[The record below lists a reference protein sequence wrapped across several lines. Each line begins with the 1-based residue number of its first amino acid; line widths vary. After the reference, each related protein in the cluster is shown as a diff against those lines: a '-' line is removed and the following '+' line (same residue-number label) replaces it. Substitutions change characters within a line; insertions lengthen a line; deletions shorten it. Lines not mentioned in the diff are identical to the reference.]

1 MTYYKRVRDIREDA
15 DMTQAQVADL
25 LFVNRRTYSCYET
38 GRHMMP
44 TEILSNLADLFNT
57 SVDYLIG
64 RTDVKRPYPKSK
76 NPTVST
82 KTIDVTGLT
91 DEQIQHIKS
100 FIGDLKKLQSNDNSK

>member
-1 MTYYKRVRDIREDA
+1 MAYYRRIRDIREDA

-44 TEILSNLADLFNT
+44 TEILSRLADLFNT

-64 RTDVKRPYPKSK
+64 RTDEKS
-76 NPTVST
+76 
-82 KTIDVTGLT
+82 L
-91 DEQIQHIKS
+91 IQNQKIPM
-100 FIGDLKKLQSNDNSK
+100 FLPAQ

>member
-1 MTYYKRVRDIREDA
+1 MAYYRRIRDIREDA

-44 TEILSNLADLFNT
+44 TEILSRLADLFNT

-64 RTDVKRPYPKSK
+64 RTDEKKPYPKSK
-76 NPTVST
+76 NPNVSPNTV
-82 KTIDVTGLT
+82 DVTGLT
-91 DEQIQHIKS
+91 DEQIQHIKN
-100 FIGDLKKLQSNDNSK
+100 FISDLKKLQSNDKPE